1 MAQYKV
7 INLRTKREYAKSAE
21 EVELLKASPV
31 YKPGNYQIIEL
42 KKAEAPKEA
51 VEAVQKPE
59 KQ

>member
-1 MAQYKV
+1 MYKV
-7 INLRTKREYAKSAE
+7 INLRTKKEYTKSADQ
-21 EVELLKASPV
+21 VAALKASPV

-59 KQ
+59 KP